1 MSGNGT
7 ITWRFV
13 PFSALNAL
21 ELYELL
27 QLRSEVFVLE
37 QACAFQDLD
46 GADIEAMHLLGVRD
60 NRLVAYA
67 RCFAAGVKFAE
78 ASIGRVVTRAS
89 ARGGGTG
96 HAPQCSEP
104 LSLLAHGKNPFV
116 RQAGHY
122 GETQAF
128 VYGQR
133 RVVVAVHAQCEGC
146 GAGHEITPDRCSG
159 HPPTG
164 KVGSLSKTPTGV

>member
-1 MSGNGT
+1 MSVNGN

-13 PFSALNAL
+13 PFSALNTL
-21 ELYELL
+21 ELYQLL

-78 ASIGRVVTRAS
+78 ASIGRVVTHAS

-96 HAPQCSEP
+96 HVLMKEAVERLQKHWGPQAIRIGAQARLEKFYQQHGFVQNGEP
-104 LSLLAHGKNPFV
+104 YIEDGIPHIEMLRPA
-116 RQAGHY
+116 
-122 GETQAF
+122 
-128 VYGQR
+128 
-133 RVVVAVHAQCEGC
+133 
-146 GAGHEITPDRCSG
+146 
-159 HPPTG
+159 
-164 KVGSLSKTPTGV
+164 